1 MLGVYLSM
9 LESSNPKV
17 SIIVPLY
24 NDEKYVEECLKSLSE
39 QTLFGFEILMVNDC
53 GGDKTLDLA
62 KKFVESF
69 KCSNKFTSTLIENE
83 KNIGLAAS
91 RNKGILEAK
100 GKYVVFLDADDYLSC
115 DALEKIYSRMESQN
129 LEELYFNAK
138 SFYESLTA
146 HRSAR
151 ENFDK
156 RTSFDGVYNGVD
168 LFAKMID
175 LDEFFPQGAL
185 RAYKRTFLLDNQL
198 FFEPSKIHE
207 DLIFWVQSL
216 TKIKRTSFLNEQ
228 IYFRRVHVGSI
239 SNSRKRTIKNVD
251 GHFQA
256 MFNLDKWTED
266 NKESLSEEFLQAV
279 DKFCKKYGELCAR
292 DICYFI
298 DDECLTN
305 YLSTLNGEE
314 KSAFDRLILKPH
326 IDKYKKNPNNS
337 KFEAF
342 KRYLVLPIRGAR
354 EVFLYLKEKK

>member
-1 MLGVYLSM
+1 M
-9 LESSNPKV
+9 LESSNLKV

-24 NDEKYVEECLKSLSE
+24 NDEKYVEECLNSLRD
-39 QTLFGFEILMVNDC
+39 QKFFGFEILMVDDC
-53 GGDKTLDLA
+53 GIDKTLELA
-62 KKFVESF
+62 KKFADVSNRN
-69 KCSNKFTSTLIENE
+69 NKFTCKLIENK
-83 KNIGLAAS
+83 KNVGLAAS
-91 RNKGILEAK
+91 RNKGILQAK
-100 GKYVVFLDADDYLSC
+100 GKYVVFLDADDYLSH
-115 DALEKIYSRMESQN
+115 DALEKIYTRMESQN

-168 LFAKMID
+168 LFAKMIN

-216 TKIKRTSFLNEQ
+216 TKIKRTSFLNKQ

-256 MFNLDKWTED
+256 MFYLDKWTED
-266 NKESLSEEFLQAV
+266 NKESLSEEFLLAV

-298 DDECLTN
+298 DEECLAN
-305 YLSTLNGEE
+305 YLSSLNGEE
-314 KSAFDRLILKPH
+314 KSAFDRLILTPH

-337 KFEAF
+337 KIEAL